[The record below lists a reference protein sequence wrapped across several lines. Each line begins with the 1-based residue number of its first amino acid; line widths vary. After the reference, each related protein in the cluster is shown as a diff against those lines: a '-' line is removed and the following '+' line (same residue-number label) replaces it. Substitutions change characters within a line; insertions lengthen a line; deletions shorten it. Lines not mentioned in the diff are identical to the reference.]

1 MELSLF
7 AHKSSKY
14 GFDII
19 TVSRS
24 IKDFNVDLK
33 ELQKQFDKIS
43 KQVEKETKSQPAL
56 ALLFTSF
63 TSTSTM
69 LFDLLNVKNEE
80 QSKKIDELNNT
91 VTLLNTTI
99 AGLNKTI
106 ETLLAKLGNKTVDSK
121 RANNENINGRGCE
134 KKKGVDSSD
143 KNRIKATTKEQAATK
158 DVKVVEQEKVI
169 GYDDKEYNKEEADK
183 LIGTTFIGADGRRY
197 KYTRKLNSSRKTD
210 FNVTLTKTQYFK
222 LEYVPVDDYNNPLPD
237 AVPQT
242 AISAKTDFLKK
253 TEVSVNLMA
262 HIVYLWIRLKS
273 PLNRVATSLA
283 EYGIRLSRQQ
293 LYKNVGITADML
305 MPIFKRMEYYIQE
318 EVRLL
323 LDETYYAC
331 REKLRLCISPPE
343 DDKGKSKAKGQ
354 RSLSKSMR
362 SYFYGIVGDLI
373 CLYYHDLD
381 RNSDIPKDI
390 LISNNVR
397 DNAFVETDGFYRKS
411 FNLSTNENDNT
422 QTELFKHGVCYVHL
436 KRYFCVLLNY
446 ATKTDGT
453 PIAEFIEC
461 KWEQDIE
468 DSKRICDK
476 ISNAFHVCNK
486 ITKRCDEDKSLDI
499 VALKHEELRPLI
511 DEIFTDIRTI
521 YDDINCK
528 KGEKA
533 RRSCSKKFRDAIKYA
548 INNEAKL
555 KTFLDSP
562 YGLMSSTKVEEKFR
576 ELDILR
582 NGMLASDTCKG
593 AENLALFYSLYKT
606 AQMHGIEF
614 ETYLQKA
621 ITVMT
626 EHLDEIEFE
635 KDHRGTITGYK
646 SHSISDE
653 VLDKLMPW
661 NMAQK

>member
-1 MELSLF
+1 MELSLL

-19 TVSRS
+19 AVSRHV
-24 IKDFNVDLK
+24 KDFKVDLK

-43 KQVEKETKSQPAL
+43 KQVEKETESQPVL
-56 ALLFTSF
+56 ALLMNT
-63 TSTSTM
+63 
-69 LFDLLNVKNEE
+69 LLGFFRIIFGLLEE
-80 QSKKIDELNNT
+80 QIKLNQI
-91 VTLLNTTI
+91 LQ
-99 AGLNKTI
+99 
-106 ETLLAKLGNKTVDSK
+106 EKLGNKTVDSK

-169 GYDDKEYNKEEADK
+169 GYDGKEYDKEEADK

-210 FNVTLTKTQYFK
+210 FNVTITKTQYFK
-222 LEYVPVDDYNNPLPD
+222 LEYVPVDDDLNPLPD

-242 AISAKTDFLKK
+242 AVSAKTDFLKK

-343 DDKGKSKAKGQ
+343 DDKEKSKAKGQ

-362 SYFYGIVGDLI
+362 SYFYGIVGDRI

-397 DNAFVETDGFYRKS
+397 EDAFVETDGFYRKS
-411 FNLSTNENDNT
+411 FNISTNEDDNT

-436 KRYFCVLLNY
+436 KRYFCVLINY

-453 PIAEFIEC
+453 TIAEFVEC

-468 DSKRICDK
+468 DSKRISDK
-476 ISNAFHVCNK
+476 ISKAFLVCNK
-486 ITKRCDEDKSLDI
+486 ITKRCDDKSLDI

-511 DEIFTDIRTI
+511 DAIFTDIRTI

-533 RRSCSKKFRDAIKYA
+533 CRSCSKKFRDAIKYA
-548 INNEAKL
+548 INNETKL

-635 KDHRGTITGYK
+635 KDHRGTIIGYK

-653 VLDKLMPW
+653 ILDKLMPW

>member
-1 MELSLF
+1 MELSLL

-19 TVSRS
+19 AVSRH

-43 KQVEKETKSQPAL
+43 KQVEKETESQPAL
-56 ALLFTSF
+56 ALLMN
-63 TSTSTM
+63 TM
-69 LFDLLNVKNEE
+69 LGFFRIIFGLLEE
-80 QSKKIDELNNT
+80 QIKLNQI
-91 VTLLNTTI
+91 LQ
-99 AGLNKTI
+99 
-106 ETLLAKLGNKTVDSK
+106 EKLGNKTVDSK

-143 KNRIKATTKEQAATK
+143 KNRIKSTTKEKAATK

-169 GYDDKEYNKEEADK
+169 GYDGKEYDKEEADK

-222 LEYVPVDDYNNPLPD
+222 LEYVPVDDDLNPLPD

-242 AISAKTDFLKK
+242 AVSAKTDFLKK

-323 LDETYYAC
+323 LDETYFSC

-343 DDKGKSKAKGQ
+343 DDKEKSKAKGQ

-511 DEIFTDIRTI
+511 DEIFTDI
-521 YDDINCK
+521 NCK

-635 KDHRGTITGYK
+635 KDHRGTIIGYK

-661 NMAQK
+661 YMAQK

>member
-1 MELSLF
+1 MELSLL

-19 TVSRS
+19 AVSRH

-43 KQVEKETKSQPAL
+43 KQVEKETESQPVL
-56 ALLFTSF
+56 ALLMNT
-63 TSTSTM
+63 
-69 LFDLLNVKNEE
+69 LLGFFRIIFGLLEE
-80 QSKKIDELNNT
+80 QIKLNQI
-91 VTLLNTTI
+91 LQ
-99 AGLNKTI
+99 
-106 ETLLAKLGNKTVDSK
+106 EKLGNKTVDSK

-169 GYDDKEYNKEEADK
+169 GYDGKEYDKEEADK

-222 LEYVPVDDYNNPLPD
+222 LEYVPVDDDLNPLPD

-242 AISAKTDFLKK
+242 AVSAKTDFLKK

-343 DDKGKSKAKGQ
+343 DDKEKSKAKGQ

-362 SYFYGIVGDLI
+362 SYFYGIVGDRI

-411 FNLSTNENDNT
+411 FNISTNEDDNT

-436 KRYFCVLLNY
+436 KRYFCVLINY

-453 PIAEFIEC
+453 PIAEFVEC

-468 DSKRICDK
+468 DSKRISDK
-476 ISNAFHVCNK
+476 ISKAFLVCNK
-486 ITKRCDEDKSLDI
+486 ITKRCDDKSLDI

-511 DEIFTDIRTI
+511 DAIFTDIRTI

-548 INNEAKL
+548 INNETKL

-635 KDHRGTITGYK
+635 KDHRGTIIGYK

-653 VLDKLMPW
+653 ILDKLMPW

>member
-1 MELSLF
+1 MELSLL

-19 TVSRS
+19 AVSRH
-24 IKDFNVDLK
+24 IKDCNVDLK

-43 KQVEKETKSQPAL
+43 KQVEKETESQPAL
-56 ALLFTSF
+56 ALLMNT
-63 TSTSTM
+63 
-69 LFDLLNVKNEE
+69 LLGFFRIIFGLLEE
-80 QSKKIDELNNT
+80 QIKLNQI
-91 VTLLNTTI
+91 LQ
-99 AGLNKTI
+99 
-106 ETLLAKLGNKTVDSK
+106 EKLGNKTVDSK

-169 GYDDKEYNKEEADK
+169 GYDGKEYDKEEADK

-222 LEYVPVDDYNNPLPD
+222 LEYVPVDDDLNPLPD

-242 AISAKTDFLKK
+242 AVSAKTDFLKK

-343 DDKGKSKAKGQ
+343 DDKEKSKAKGQ

-362 SYFYGIVGDLI
+362 SYFYGIVGDRI

-397 DNAFVETDGFYRKS
+397 EDAFVENDGFYRKS
-411 FNLSTNENDNT
+411 FNISTNEDDNT

-436 KRYFCVLLNY
+436 KRYFCVLINY

-453 PIAEFIEC
+453 PIAEFVEC

-468 DSKRICDK
+468 DSKRISDK
-476 ISNAFHVCNK
+476 ISKAFLVCNK
-486 ITKRCDEDKSLDI
+486 ITKRCDDKSLDI

-511 DEIFTDIRTI
+511 DAIFTDIRTI

-548 INNEAKL
+548 INNETKL

-635 KDHRGTITGYK
+635 KDHRGTIIGYK

-653 VLDKLMPW
+653 ILDKLMPW

>member
-1 MELSLF
+1 M
-7 AHKSSKY
+7 
-14 GFDII
+14 
-19 TVSRS
+19 
-24 IKDFNVDLK
+24 
-33 ELQKQFDKIS
+33 
-43 KQVEKETKSQPAL
+43 
-56 ALLFTSF
+56 
-63 TSTSTM
+63 
-69 LFDLLNVKNEE
+69 
-80 QSKKIDELNNT
+80 
-91 VTLLNTTI
+91 
-99 AGLNKTI
+99 
-106 ETLLAKLGNKTVDSK
+106 
-121 RANNENINGRGCE
+121 
-134 KKKGVDSSD
+134 
-143 KNRIKATTKEQAATK
+143 
-158 DVKVVEQEKVI
+158 
-169 GYDDKEYNKEEADK
+169 
-183 LIGTTFIGADGRRY
+183 
-197 KYTRKLNSSRKTD
+197 
-210 FNVTLTKTQYFK
+210 
-222 LEYVPVDDYNNPLPD
+222 PVDDYNNPLPD

-323 LDETYYAC
+323 LDETYFSC

-343 DDKGKSKAKGQ
+343 DEKGKSKAKGQ

-661 NMAQK
+661 NMAQKQ

>member
-1 MELSLF
+1 MELSLL

-19 TVSRS
+19 AVSRH

-43 KQVEKETKSQPAL
+43 KQVEKETESQPAL
-56 ALLFTSF
+56 ALLMNT
-63 TSTSTM
+63 
-69 LFDLLNVKNEE
+69 LLGFFRIIFGLLEE
-80 QSKKIDELNNT
+80 QIKLNQI
-91 VTLLNTTI
+91 LQ
-99 AGLNKTI
+99 
-106 ETLLAKLGNKTVDSK
+106 EKLGNKTVDSK

-169 GYDDKEYNKEEADK
+169 GYDGKEYDKEEADK

-197 KYTRKLNSSRKTD
+197 KYTRKLKSSRKTD

-222 LEYVPVDDYNNPLPD
+222 LEYVPVDDDLNPLPD

-242 AISAKTDFLKK
+242 AVSAKTDFLKK

-343 DDKGKSKAKGQ
+343 DDKEKSKAKGQ

-362 SYFYGIVGDLI
+362 SYFYGIVGDRI

-397 DNAFVETDGFYRKS
+397 EDAFVETDGFYRKS
-411 FNLSTNENDNT
+411 FNISTNEDDNT

-436 KRYFCVLLNY
+436 KRYFCVLINY

-453 PIAEFIEC
+453 PIAEFVEC

-468 DSKRICDK
+468 DSKRISDK
-476 ISNAFHVCNK
+476 ISKAFLVCNK
-486 ITKRCDEDKSLDI
+486 ITKRCDDKSLDI

-511 DEIFTDIRTI
+511 DAIFTDIRTI

-548 INNEAKL
+548 INNETKL

-635 KDHRGTITGYK
+635 KDHRGTIIGYK

-653 VLDKLMPW
+653 ILDKLMPW

>member
-1 MELSLF
+1 MELSLL

-19 TVSRS
+19 AVSRH

-43 KQVEKETKSQPAL
+43 KQVEKETESQPAL
-56 ALLFTSF
+56 ALLMNT
-63 TSTSTM
+63 
-69 LFDLLNVKNEE
+69 LLGFFRIIFGLLEE
-80 QSKKIDELNNT
+80 QIKLNQI
-91 VTLLNTTI
+91 LQ
-99 AGLNKTI
+99 
-106 ETLLAKLGNKTVDSK
+106 EKLGNKTVDSK

-169 GYDDKEYNKEEADK
+169 GYDGKEYDKEEADK

-222 LEYVPVDDYNNPLPD
+222 LEYVPVDDDLNPLPD

-242 AISAKTDFLKK
+242 AVIAKTDFLKK

-343 DDKGKSKAKGQ
+343 DDKEKSKAKGQ

-362 SYFYGIVGDLI
+362 SYFYGIVGDRI

-397 DNAFVETDGFYRKS
+397 EDAFVETDGFYRKS
-411 FNLSTNENDNT
+411 FNISTNEDDNT

-436 KRYFCVLLNY
+436 KRYFCVLINY

-453 PIAEFIEC
+453 PIAEFVEC

-468 DSKRICDK
+468 DSKRISDK
-476 ISNAFHVCNK
+476 ISKAFLVCNK
-486 ITKRCDEDKSLDI
+486 ITKRCDDKSLDI

-511 DEIFTDIRTI
+511 DAIFTDIRTI

-548 INNEAKL
+548 INNETKL

-635 KDHRGTITGYK
+635 KDHRGTIIGYK

-653 VLDKLMPW
+653 ILDKLMPW

>member
-1 MELSLF
+1 MELSLL

-19 TVSRS
+19 AVSRHV
-24 IKDFNVDLK
+24 KDFNVDLK

-43 KQVEKETKSQPAL
+43 KQVEKETESQPAL
-56 ALLFTSF
+56 ALLMNT
-63 TSTSTM
+63 
-69 LFDLLNVKNEE
+69 LLGFFRIIFGLLEE
-80 QSKKIDELNNT
+80 QIKLNQI
-91 VTLLNTTI
+91 LQ
-99 AGLNKTI
+99 
-106 ETLLAKLGNKTVDSK
+106 EKLGNKTVDSK

-169 GYDDKEYNKEEADK
+169 GYDGKEYDKEEADK

-222 LEYVPVDDYNNPLPD
+222 LEYVPVDDDLNPLPD

-242 AISAKTDFLKK
+242 AVSAKTDFLKK

-343 DDKGKSKAKGQ
+343 DDKEKSKAKGQ

-362 SYFYGIVGDLI
+362 SYFYGIVGDRI

-397 DNAFVETDGFYRKS
+397 EDAFVETDGFYRKS
-411 FNLSTNENDNT
+411 FNISTNEDDNT

-436 KRYFCVLLNY
+436 KRYFCVLINY

-453 PIAEFIEC
+453 TIAEFVEC

-468 DSKRICDK
+468 DSKRISDK
-476 ISNAFHVCNK
+476 ISKAFLVCNK
-486 ITKRCDEDKSLDI
+486 ITKRCDDKSLDI

-661 NMAQK
+661 YMAQK

>member
-1 MELSLF
+1 MELSLL

-19 TVSRS
+19 AVSRH

-43 KQVEKETKSQPAL
+43 KQVEKETESQPAL
-56 ALLFTSF
+56 ALLMNT
-63 TSTSTM
+63 
-69 LFDLLNVKNEE
+69 LLGFFKIIFGLLEE
-80 QSKKIDELNNT
+80 QIKLNQI
-91 VTLLNTTI
+91 LQ
-99 AGLNKTI
+99 
-106 ETLLAKLGNKTVDSK
+106 EKLGNKTVDSK
-121 RANNENINGRGCE
+121 RTNNENINGRGCE

-169 GYDDKEYNKEEADK
+169 GYDGKEYDKEEADK

-222 LEYVPVDDYNNPLPD
+222 LEYVPVDDDLNPLPD

-242 AISAKTDFLKK
+242 AVSAKTDFLKK

-343 DDKGKSKAKGQ
+343 DDKEKSKAKGQ

-362 SYFYGIVGDLI
+362 SYFYGIVGDRI

-397 DNAFVETDGFYRKS
+397 EDAFVETDGFYRKS
-411 FNLSTNENDNT
+411 FNISTNEDDNT
-422 QTELFKHGVCYVHL
+422 QTELFKHSVCYVHL
-436 KRYFCVLLNY
+436 KRYFCVLINY

-453 PIAEFIEC
+453 PIAEFVEC

-468 DSKRICDK
+468 DSKRISDK
-476 ISNAFHVCNK
+476 ISKAFLVCNK
-486 ITKRCDEDKSLDI
+486 ITKRCDDKSLDI

-511 DEIFTDIRTI
+511 DAIFTDIRTI

-548 INNEAKL
+548 INNETKL

-635 KDHRGTITGYK
+635 KDHRGTIIGYK

-653 VLDKLMPW
+653 ILDKLMPW

>member
-1 MELSLF
+1 MFLALFGSSTQLS
-7 AHKSSKY
+7 
-14 GFDII
+14 
-19 TVSRS
+19 TT
-24 IKDFNVDLK
+24 
-33 ELQKQFDKIS
+33 E
-43 KQVEKETKSQPAL
+43 SQPAL
-56 ALLFTSF
+56 ALLMNT
-63 TSTSTM
+63 
-69 LFDLLNVKNEE
+69 LLGFFRIIFGLLEE
-80 QSKKIDELNNT
+80 QIKLNQI
-91 VTLLNTTI
+91 LQ
-99 AGLNKTI
+99 
-106 ETLLAKLGNKTVDSK
+106 EKLGNKTVDSK

-169 GYDDKEYNKEEADK
+169 GYDGKEYDKEEADK

-222 LEYVPVDDYNNPLPD
+222 LEYVPVDDDLNPLPD

-242 AISAKTDFLKK
+242 AVSAKTDFLKK

-343 DDKGKSKAKGQ
+343 DDKEKSKAKGQ

-362 SYFYGIVGDLI
+362 SYFYGIVGDRI

-397 DNAFVETDGFYRKS
+397 EDAFVETDGFYRKS
-411 FNLSTNENDNT
+411 FNISTNEDDNT

-436 KRYFCVLLNY
+436 KRYFCVLINY

-453 PIAEFIEC
+453 PIAEFVEC

-468 DSKRICDK
+468 DSKRISDK
-476 ISNAFHVCNK
+476 ISKAFLVCNK
-486 ITKRCDEDKSLDI
+486 ITKRCDDKSLDI

-511 DEIFTDIRTI
+511 DAIFTDIRTI

-548 INNEAKL
+548 INNETKL

-635 KDHRGTITGYK
+635 KDHRGTIIGYK

-653 VLDKLMPW
+653 ILDKLMPW

>member
-1 MELSLF
+1 MELSLL

-19 TVSRS
+19 AVSRHV
-24 IKDFNVDLK
+24 KDFKVDLK

-43 KQVEKETKSQPAL
+43 KQVEKETESQPVL
-56 ALLFTSF
+56 ALLMNT
-63 TSTSTM
+63 
-69 LFDLLNVKNEE
+69 LLGFFRIIFGLLEE
-80 QSKKIDELNNT
+80 QIKLNQI
-91 VTLLNTTI
+91 LQ
-99 AGLNKTI
+99 
-106 ETLLAKLGNKTVDSK
+106 EKLGNKTVDSK

-169 GYDDKEYNKEEADK
+169 GYDGKEYDKEEADK

-222 LEYVPVDDYNNPLPD
+222 LEYVPVDDDLNPLPD

-343 DDKGKSKAKGQ
+343 DDKEKSKAKGQ

-362 SYFYGIVGDLI
+362 SYFYGIVGDRI

-397 DNAFVETDGFYRKS
+397 EDAFVETDGFYRKS
-411 FNLSTNENDNT
+411 FNISTNEDDNT

-453 PIAEFIEC
+453 TIAEFVEC

-468 DSKRICDK
+468 DSKRISDK
-476 ISNAFHVCNK
+476 ISKAFLVCNK
-486 ITKRCDEDKSLDI
+486 ITKRCDDKSLDI

-511 DEIFTDIRTI
+511 DAIFTDIRTI

-548 INNEAKL
+548 INNETKL

-635 KDHRGTITGYK
+635 KDHRGTIIGYK

-653 VLDKLMPW
+653 ILDKLMPW

>member
-1 MELSLF
+1 MELSLL

-19 TVSRS
+19 AVSRH

-43 KQVEKETKSQPAL
+43 KQVEKETESQPAL
-56 ALLFTSF
+56 ALLMNT
-63 TSTSTM
+63 
-69 LFDLLNVKNEE
+69 LLGFFRIIFGLLEE
-80 QSKKIDELNNT
+80 QIKLNQI
-91 VTLLNTTI
+91 LQ
-99 AGLNKTI
+99 
-106 ETLLAKLGNKTVDSK
+106 EKLGNKTVDSK

-169 GYDDKEYNKEEADK
+169 GYDGKEYDKEEADK

-222 LEYVPVDDYNNPLPD
+222 LEYVPVDDDLNPLPD

-242 AISAKTDFLKK
+242 AVSAKTDFLKK

-343 DDKGKSKAKGQ
+343 DDKEKSKAKGQ

-362 SYFYGIVGDLI
+362 SYFYGIVGDRI

-397 DNAFVETDGFYRKS
+397 EDAFVETDGFYRKS
-411 FNLSTNENDNT
+411 FNISTNEDDNT

-436 KRYFCVLLNY
+436 KRYFCVLINY

-453 PIAEFIEC
+453 PIAEFVEC

-468 DSKRICDK
+468 DSKRISDK
-476 ISNAFHVCNK
+476 ISKAFLVCNK
-486 ITKRCDEDKSLDI
+486 ITKRCDDKSLDI

-511 DEIFTDIRTI
+511 DAIFTDIRTI

-548 INNEAKL
+548 INNETKL

-593 AENLALFYSLYKT
+593 AENLALFYSLYNV
-606 AQMHGIEF
+606 ESCVDDPN
-614 ETYLQKA
+614 KA
-621 ITVMT
+621 RNNFGST
-626 EHLDEIEFE
+626 F
-635 KDHRGTITGYK
+635 
-646 SHSISDE
+646 
-653 VLDKLMPW
+653 
-661 NMAQK
+661 

>member
-1 MELSLF
+1 M
-7 AHKSSKY
+7 
-14 GFDII
+14 
-19 TVSRS
+19 
-24 IKDFNVDLK
+24 
-33 ELQKQFDKIS
+33 
-43 KQVEKETKSQPAL
+43 
-56 ALLFTSF
+56 
-63 TSTSTM
+63 
-69 LFDLLNVKNEE
+69 
-80 QSKKIDELNNT
+80 
-91 VTLLNTTI
+91 
-99 AGLNKTI
+99 
-106 ETLLAKLGNKTVDSK
+106 
-121 RANNENINGRGCE
+121 
-134 KKKGVDSSD
+134 
-143 KNRIKATTKEQAATK
+143 
-158 DVKVVEQEKVI
+158 
-169 GYDDKEYNKEEADK
+169 
-183 LIGTTFIGADGRRY
+183 
-197 KYTRKLNSSRKTD
+197 
-210 FNVTLTKTQYFK
+210 
-222 LEYVPVDDYNNPLPD
+222 PVDDYNNPLPD

-242 AISAKTDFLKK
+242 AVSAKTDFLKK

-283 EYGIRLSRQQ
+283 EYGICLSRQQ

-343 DDKGKSKAKGQ
+343 DEKGKSKAKGQ

-635 KDHRGTITGYK
+635 KDHRGTIIGYK

-653 VLDKLMPW
+653 ILDKLMPW

>member
-1 MELSLF
+1 MELSLL

-19 TVSRS
+19 AVSRH

-43 KQVEKETKSQPAL
+43 KQVEKETESQPAL
-56 ALLFTSF
+56 ALLMNT
-63 TSTSTM
+63 
-69 LFDLLNVKNEE
+69 LLGFFRIIFGLLEE
-80 QSKKIDELNNT
+80 QIKLNQI
-91 VTLLNTTI
+91 LQ
-99 AGLNKTI
+99 
-106 ETLLAKLGNKTVDSK
+106 EKLGNKTVDSK

-169 GYDDKEYNKEEADK
+169 GYDGKEYDKEEADK

-222 LEYVPVDDYNNPLPD
+222 LEYVPVDDDLNPLPD

-242 AISAKTDFLKK
+242 AVSAKTDFLKK

-343 DDKGKSKAKGQ
+343 DDKEKSKAKGQ

-362 SYFYGIVGDLI
+362 SYFYGIVGDRI

-397 DNAFVETDGFYRKS
+397 EDAFVETDGFYRKS
-411 FNLSTNENDNT
+411 FNISTNEDDNT

-436 KRYFCVLLNY
+436 KRYFCVLINY

-453 PIAEFIEC
+453 PIAEFVEC

-468 DSKRICDK
+468 DSKRISDK
-476 ISNAFHVCNK
+476 ISKAFLVCNK
-486 ITKRCDEDKSLDI
+486 ITKRCDDKSLDI

-511 DEIFTDIRTI
+511 DAIFTDIRTI

-548 INNEAKL
+548 INNETKL

-635 KDHRGTITGYK
+635 KDHRGTIIG
-646 SHSISDE
+646 
-653 VLDKLMPW
+653 
-661 NMAQK
+661 

>member
-1 MELSLF
+1 MELSLL

-19 TVSRS
+19 AVSRH

-43 KQVEKETKSQPAL
+43 KQVEKETESQPVL
-56 ALLFTSF
+56 ALLMNT
-63 TSTSTM
+63 
-69 LFDLLNVKNEE
+69 LLGFFRIIFGLLEE
-80 QSKKIDELNNT
+80 QIKLNQI
-91 VTLLNTTI
+91 LQ
-99 AGLNKTI
+99 
-106 ETLLAKLGNKTVDSK
+106 EKLGNKTVDSK

-169 GYDDKEYNKEEADK
+169 GYDGKEYDKEEADK

-222 LEYVPVDDYNNPLPD
+222 LEYVPVDDDLNPLPD

-242 AISAKTDFLKK
+242 AVSAKTDFLKK

-343 DDKGKSKAKGQ
+343 DDKEKSKAKGQ

-362 SYFYGIVGDLI
+362 SYFYGIVGDRI

-397 DNAFVETDGFYRKS
+397 EDAFVETDGFYRKS
-411 FNLSTNENDNT
+411 FNISTNEDDNT

-436 KRYFCVLLNY
+436 KRYFCVLINY

-453 PIAEFIEC
+453 PIAEFVEC

-468 DSKRICDK
+468 DSKRISDK
-476 ISNAFHVCNK
+476 ISKAFLVCNK
-486 ITKRCDEDKSLDI
+486 ITKRCDDKSLDI

-511 DEIFTDIRTI
+511 DAIFTDIRTI

-548 INNEAKL
+548 INNETKL

-635 KDHRGTITGYK
+635 KDHRGTIIGYK

-653 VLDKLMPW
+653 ILDKLMPW

>member
-1 MELSLF
+1 MELSLL

-19 TVSRS
+19 AVSRH

-43 KQVEKETKSQPAL
+43 KQVEKETESQPAL
-56 ALLFTSF
+56 ALLMNT
-63 TSTSTM
+63 
-69 LFDLLNVKNEE
+69 LLGFFRIIFGLLEE
-80 QSKKIDELNNT
+80 QIKLNQI
-91 VTLLNTTI
+91 LQ
-99 AGLNKTI
+99 
-106 ETLLAKLGNKTVDSK
+106 EKLGNKTVDSK

-169 GYDDKEYNKEEADK
+169 GYDGKEYDKEEADK

-222 LEYVPVDDYNNPLPD
+222 LEYVPVDDDLNPLPD

-242 AISAKTDFLKK
+242 AVSAKTDFLKK

-343 DDKGKSKAKGQ
+343 DDKEKSKAKGQ

-362 SYFYGIVGDLI
+362 SYFYGIVGDRI

-397 DNAFVETDGFYRKS
+397 EDAFVETDGFYRKS
-411 FNLSTNENDNT
+411 FNISTNEDDNT

-436 KRYFCVLLNY
+436 KRYFCVLINY

-453 PIAEFIEC
+453 PIAEFVEC

-468 DSKRICDK
+468 DSKRISDK
-476 ISNAFHVCNK
+476 ISKAFLVCNK
-486 ITKRCDEDKSLDI
+486 ITKRCDDKSLDI

-511 DEIFTDIRTI
+511 DAIFTDIRTI

-548 INNEAKL
+548 INNETKL

-635 KDHRGTITGYK
+635 KDHRGTIIGYK

-653 VLDKLMPW
+653 ILDKLMPW

>member
-1 MELSLF
+1 MELSLL

-19 TVSRS
+19 AVSRHV
-24 IKDFNVDLK
+24 KDFKVDLK

-43 KQVEKETKSQPAL
+43 KQVEKETESQPVL
-56 ALLFTSF
+56 ALLMNT
-63 TSTSTM
+63 
-69 LFDLLNVKNEE
+69 LLGFFRIIFGLLEE
-80 QSKKIDELNNT
+80 QIKLNQI
-91 VTLLNTTI
+91 LQ
-99 AGLNKTI
+99 
-106 ETLLAKLGNKTVDSK
+106 EKLGNKTVDSK

-169 GYDDKEYNKEEADK
+169 GYDGKEYDKEEADK

-222 LEYVPVDDYNNPLPD
+222 LEYVPVDDALNPLPD

-242 AISAKTDFLKK
+242 AVSAKTDFLKK

-262 HIVYLWIRLKS
+262 HIVYLLIRLQS
-273 PLNRVATSLA
+273 PLNRVANSLA

-343 DDKGKSKAKGQ
+343 DDKEKSKAKGQ

-362 SYFYGIVGDLI
+362 SYFYGIVGDRI

-397 DNAFVETDGFYRKS
+397 EDAFVETDGFYRKS
-411 FNLSTNENDNT
+411 FNISTNEDDNT

-436 KRYFCVLLNY
+436 KRYFCVLINY

-453 PIAEFIEC
+453 TIAEFVEC

-468 DSKRICDK
+468 DSKRISDK
-476 ISNAFHVCNK
+476 ISKAFLVCNK
-486 ITKRCDEDKSLDI
+486 ITKRCDDKSLDI

-511 DEIFTDIRTI
+511 DAIFTDIRTI

-548 INNEAKL
+548 INNETKL

-635 KDHRGTITGYK
+635 KDHRGTIIGYK

-653 VLDKLMPW
+653 ILDKLMPW

>member
-1 MELSLF
+1 MELSLL

-19 TVSRS
+19 AVSRHV
-24 IKDFNVDLK
+24 KDFNVDLK

-43 KQVEKETKSQPAL
+43 KQVEKETESQPVL
-56 ALLFTSF
+56 ALLMNT
-63 TSTSTM
+63 
-69 LFDLLNVKNEE
+69 LLGFFRIIFGLLEE
-80 QSKKIDELNNT
+80 QIKLNQI
-91 VTLLNTTI
+91 LQ
-99 AGLNKTI
+99 
-106 ETLLAKLGNKTVDSK
+106 EKLGNKTVDSK

-169 GYDDKEYNKEEADK
+169 GYDGKEYDKEEADK

-222 LEYVPVDDYNNPLPD
+222 LEYVPVDDDLNPLPD

-242 AISAKTDFLKK
+242 AVSAKTDFLKK

-343 DDKGKSKAKGQ
+343 DDKEKSKAKGQ

-362 SYFYGIVGDLI
+362 SYFYGIVGDRI

-397 DNAFVETDGFYRKS
+397 EDAFVETDGFYRKS
-411 FNLSTNENDNT
+411 FNISTNEDDNT

-436 KRYFCVLLNY
+436 KRYFCVLINY

-453 PIAEFIEC
+453 TIAEFVEC

-468 DSKRICDK
+468 DSKRISDK
-476 ISNAFHVCNK
+476 ISKAFLVCNK
-486 ITKRCDEDKSLDI
+486 ITKRCDDKSLDI

-511 DEIFTDIRTI
+511 DAIFTDIRTI

-548 INNEAKL
+548 INNETKL

-635 KDHRGTITGYK
+635 KDHRGTIIGYK

-653 VLDKLMPW
+653 ILDKLMPW

>member
-1 MELSLF
+1 MELSLL

-19 TVSRS
+19 AVSRH

-43 KQVEKETKSQPAL
+43 KQVEKETESQPVL
-56 ALLFTSF
+56 ALLMNT
-63 TSTSTM
+63 
-69 LFDLLNVKNEE
+69 LLGFFRIIFGLLEE
-80 QSKKIDELNNT
+80 QIKLNQI
-91 VTLLNTTI
+91 LQ
-99 AGLNKTI
+99 
-106 ETLLAKLGNKTVDSK
+106 EKLGNKTVDSK

-169 GYDDKEYNKEEADK
+169 GYDGKEYDKEEADK

-222 LEYVPVDDYNNPLPD
+222 LEYVPVDDLNPLPD

-242 AISAKTDFLKK
+242 AVSAKTDFLKK

-343 DDKGKSKAKGQ
+343 DDKEKSKAKGQ

-362 SYFYGIVGDLI
+362 SYFYGIVGDRI

-397 DNAFVETDGFYRKS
+397 EDAFVETDGFYRKS
-411 FNLSTNENDNT
+411 FNISTNEDDNT

-436 KRYFCVLLNY
+436 KRYFCVLINY

-453 PIAEFIEC
+453 PIAEFVEC

-468 DSKRICDK
+468 DSKRISDK
-476 ISNAFHVCNK
+476 ISKAFLVCNK
-486 ITKRCDEDKSLDI
+486 ITKRCDDKSLDI

-511 DEIFTDIRTI
+511 DAIFTDIRTI

-548 INNEAKL
+548 INNETKL

-635 KDHRGTITGYK
+635 KDHRGTIIGYK

-653 VLDKLMPW
+653 ILDKLMPW

>member
-1 MELSLF
+1 MELSLL

-19 TVSRS
+19 AVSRH

-43 KQVEKETKSQPAL
+43 KQVEKETESQPVL
-56 ALLFTSF
+56 ALLMNT
-63 TSTSTM
+63 
-69 LFDLLNVKNEE
+69 LLGFFRIIFGLLEE
-80 QSKKIDELNNT
+80 QIKLNQI
-91 VTLLNTTI
+91 LQ
-99 AGLNKTI
+99 
-106 ETLLAKLGNKTVDSK
+106 EKLGNKTVDSK

-169 GYDDKEYNKEEADK
+169 GYDGKEYDKEEADK

-222 LEYVPVDDYNNPLPD
+222 LEYVPVDDDLNPLPD

-242 AISAKTDFLKK
+242 AVSAKTDFLKK

-343 DDKGKSKAKGQ
+343 DDKEKSKAKGQ

-362 SYFYGIVGDLI
+362 SYFYGIVGDRI

-397 DNAFVETDGFYRKS
+397 EDAFVETDGFYRKS
-411 FNLSTNENDNT
+411 FNISTNEDDNT

-436 KRYFCVLLNY
+436 KRYFCVLINY

-453 PIAEFIEC
+453 PIAEFVEC

-468 DSKRICDK
+468 DSKRISDK
-476 ISNAFHVCNK
+476 ISKAFLVCNK
-486 ITKRCDEDKSLDI
+486 ITKRCDDKSLDI

-511 DEIFTDIRTI
+511 DAIFTDIRTI

-548 INNEAKL
+548 INNETKL

-635 KDHRGTITGYK
+635 KDHRGTIIGYK

-653 VLDKLMPW
+653 ILGKLMPW

>member
-1 MELSLF
+1 M
-7 AHKSSKY
+7 
-14 GFDII
+14 
-19 TVSRS
+19 
-24 IKDFNVDLK
+24 DLK
-33 ELQKQFDKIS
+33 ELQKQFDEIS
-43 KQVEKETKSQPAL
+43 KQGRKTKTLSGL
-56 ALLFTSF
+56 AILFTSLISLF
-63 TSTSTM
+63 KVLFEM
-69 LFDLLNVKNEE
+69 LNAQTKTIE
-80 QSKKIDELNNT
+80 QLNNT
-91 VTLLNTTI
+91 
-99 AGLNKTI
+99 I
-106 ETLLAKLGNKTVDSK
+106 ESLQQKLGNKIVDSK

-143 KNRIKATTKEQAATK
+143 KSRIKTKSKEKVATK

-169 GYDDKEYNKEEADK
+169 GYDGKEYDKEEADK
-183 LIGTTFIGADGRRY
+183 LIGTIFIGADCRRY

-343 DDKGKSKAKGQ
+343 DDKEKSKAKGQ

-362 SYFYGIVGDLI
+362 SYFYGIVGDRI

-397 DNAFVETDGFYRKS
+397 EDAFVETDGFYRKS
-411 FNLSTNENDNT
+411 FNISTNEDDNT

-436 KRYFCVLLNY
+436 KRYFCVLINY

-453 PIAEFIEC
+453 TIAEFVEC

-468 DSKRICDK
+468 DSKRISDK
-476 ISNAFHVCNK
+476 ISKAFLVCNK
-486 ITKRCDEDKSLDI
+486 ITKRCDDKSLDI

-511 DEIFTDIRTI
+511 DAIFTDIRTI

-548 INNEAKL
+548 INNETKL

-635 KDHRGTITGYK
+635 KDHRGTIIGYK

-653 VLDKLMPW
+653 ILDKLMPW
-661 NMAQK
+661 YMAQK

>member
-1 MELSLF
+1 MELSLL

-19 TVSRS
+19 AVSRHV
-24 IKDFNVDLK
+24 KDFKVDLK

-43 KQVEKETKSQPAL
+43 KQVEKETESQPVL
-56 ALLFTSF
+56 ALLMNT
-63 TSTSTM
+63 
-69 LFDLLNVKNEE
+69 LLGFFRIIFGLLEE
-80 QSKKIDELNNT
+80 QIKLNQI
-91 VTLLNTTI
+91 LQ
-99 AGLNKTI
+99 
-106 ETLLAKLGNKTVDSK
+106 EKLGNKTVDSK

-169 GYDDKEYNKEEADK
+169 GYDGKEYDKEEADK

-222 LEYVPVDDYNNPLPD
+222 LEYVPVDDDLNPLPD

-242 AISAKTDFLKK
+242 AVSAKTDFLKK

-343 DDKGKSKAKGQ
+343 DDKEKSKAKGQ

-362 SYFYGIVGDLI
+362 SYFYGIVGDRI

-397 DNAFVETDGFYRKS
+397 EDAFVETDGFYRKS
-411 FNLSTNENDNT
+411 FNISTNEDDNT

-436 KRYFCVLLNY
+436 KRYFCVLINY

-453 PIAEFIEC
+453 TIAEFVEC

-468 DSKRICDK
+468 DSKRISDK
-476 ISNAFHVCNK
+476 ISKAFLVCNK
-486 ITKRCDEDKSLDI
+486 ITKRCDDKSLDI

-511 DEIFTDIRTI
+511 DAIFTDIRTI

-548 INNEAKL
+548 INNETKL

-635 KDHRGTITGYK
+635 KDHRGTIIGYK

-653 VLDKLMPW
+653 ILDKLMPW

>member
-1 MELSLF
+1 MELSLL

-19 TVSRS
+19 AVSRH

-43 KQVEKETKSQPAL
+43 KQVEKETESQPAL
-56 ALLFTSF
+56 ALLMNT
-63 TSTSTM
+63 
-69 LFDLLNVKNEE
+69 LLCFFRIIFGLLEE
-80 QSKKIDELNNT
+80 QIKLNQI
-91 VTLLNTTI
+91 LQ
-99 AGLNKTI
+99 
-106 ETLLAKLGNKTVDSK
+106 EKLGNKTVDSK

-169 GYDDKEYNKEEADK
+169 GYDGKEYDKEEADK

-222 LEYVPVDDYNNPLPD
+222 LEYVPVDDDLNPLPD

-242 AISAKTDFLKK
+242 AVSAKTDFLKK

-343 DDKGKSKAKGQ
+343 DDKEKSKAKGQ

-362 SYFYGIVGDLI
+362 SYFYGIVGDRI

-397 DNAFVETDGFYRKS
+397 EDAFVETDGFYRKS
-411 FNLSTNENDNT
+411 FNISTNEDDNT

-436 KRYFCVLLNY
+436 KRYFCVLINY

-453 PIAEFIEC
+453 PIAEFVEC

-468 DSKRICDK
+468 DSKRISDK
-476 ISNAFHVCNK
+476 ISKAFLVCNK
-486 ITKRCDEDKSLDI
+486 ITKRCDDKSLDI

-511 DEIFTDIRTI
+511 DAIFTDIRTI

-548 INNEAKL
+548 INNETKL

-635 KDHRGTITGYK
+635 KDHRGTIIGYK

-653 VLDKLMPW
+653 ILDKLMPW

>member
-1 MELSLF
+1 MELSLL

-19 TVSRS
+19 AVSRH

-43 KQVEKETKSQPAL
+43 KQVEKETESQPAL
-56 ALLFTSF
+56 ALLMNT
-63 TSTSTM
+63 
-69 LFDLLNVKNEE
+69 LLGFFRIIFGLLEE
-80 QSKKIDELNNT
+80 QIKLNQI
-91 VTLLNTTI
+91 LQ
-99 AGLNKTI
+99 
-106 ETLLAKLGNKTVDSK
+106 EKLGNKTVDSK

-169 GYDDKEYNKEEADK
+169 GYDGKEYDKEEADK

-222 LEYVPVDDYNNPLPD
+222 LEYVPVDDDLNPLPD

-242 AISAKTDFLKK
+242 AVSAKTDFLKK

-343 DDKGKSKAKGQ
+343 DDKEKSKAKGQ

-362 SYFYGIVGDLI
+362 SYFYGIVGDRI

-397 DNAFVETDGFYRKS
+397 EDAFVETDGFYRKS
-411 FNLSTNENDNT
+411 FNISTNEDDNT

-436 KRYFCVLLNY
+436 KRYFCVLINY

-453 PIAEFIEC
+453 PIAEFVEC

-468 DSKRICDK
+468 DSKRISDK
-476 ISNAFHVCNK
+476 ISKAFLVCNK
-486 ITKRCDEDKSLDI
+486 ITKRCDDKSLDI

-511 DEIFTDIRTI
+511 DAIFTDIRTI

-528 KGEKA
+528 KCEKA

-548 INNEAKL
+548 INNETKL

-635 KDHRGTITGYK
+635 KDHRGTIIGYK

-653 VLDKLMPW
+653 ILDKLMPW

>member
-1 MELSLF
+1 MELSLL

-19 TVSRS
+19 AVSRH

-43 KQVEKETKSQPAL
+43 KQVEKETESQPVL
-56 ALLFTSF
+56 ALLMNT
-63 TSTSTM
+63 
-69 LFDLLNVKNEE
+69 LLGFFRIIFGLLEE
-80 QSKKIDELNNT
+80 QIKLNQI
-91 VTLLNTTI
+91 LQ
-99 AGLNKTI
+99 
-106 ETLLAKLGNKTVDSK
+106 EKLGNKTVDSK

-222 LEYVPVDDYNNPLPD
+222 LEYVPVDDDLNPLPD

-242 AISAKTDFLKK
+242 AVIAKTDFLKK

-343 DDKGKSKAKGQ
+343 DDKEKSKAKGQ

-362 SYFYGIVGDLI
+362 SYFYGIVGDRI

-397 DNAFVETDGFYRKS
+397 EDAFVETDGFYRKS
-411 FNLSTNENDNT
+411 FNISTNEDDNT

-436 KRYFCVLLNY
+436 KRYFCVLINY

-453 PIAEFIEC
+453 PIAEFVEC

-468 DSKRICDK
+468 DSKRISDK
-476 ISNAFHVCNK
+476 ISKAFLVCNK
-486 ITKRCDEDKSLDI
+486 ITKRCDDKSLDI

-511 DEIFTDIRTI
+511 DAIFTDIRTI

-548 INNEAKL
+548 INNETKL

-593 AENLALFYSLYKT
+593 AENLALFYSLYKSNCE
-606 AQMHGIEF
+606 IF
-614 ETYLQKA
+614 LPFFNFLKN
-621 ITVMT
+621 ITFWCQSTQENVY
-626 EHLDEIEFE
+626 
-635 KDHRGTITGYK
+635 GTNK
-646 SHSISDE
+646 QCCSH
-653 VLDKLMPW
+653 
-661 NMAQK
+661 

>member
-1 MELSLF
+1 M
-7 AHKSSKY
+7 
-14 GFDII
+14 
-19 TVSRS
+19 
-24 IKDFNVDLK
+24 DLK

-43 KQVEKETKSQPAL
+43 KQVEKETESQPVL
-56 ALLFTSF
+56 ALLMNT
-63 TSTSTM
+63 
-69 LFDLLNVKNEE
+69 LLGFFRIIFGLLEE
-80 QSKKIDELNNT
+80 QIKLNQI
-91 VTLLNTTI
+91 LQ
-99 AGLNKTI
+99 
-106 ETLLAKLGNKTVDSK
+106 EKLGNKTVDSK

-158 DVKVVEQEKVI
+158 DVKVIEQEKVI
-169 GYDDKEYNKEEADK
+169 GYDGKEYDKEEADK

-222 LEYVPVDDYNNPLPD
+222 LEYVPVDDDLNPLPD

-242 AISAKTDFLKK
+242 AVSAKTDFLKK

-343 DDKGKSKAKGQ
+343 DDKEKSKAKGQ

-362 SYFYGIVGDLI
+362 SYFYGIVGDRI

-397 DNAFVETDGFYRKS
+397 EDAFVETDGFYRKS
-411 FNLSTNENDNT
+411 FNISTNEDDNT

-436 KRYFCVLLNY
+436 KRYFCVLINY

-453 PIAEFIEC
+453 PIAEFVEC

-468 DSKRICDK
+468 DSKRISDK
-476 ISNAFHVCNK
+476 ISKAFLVCNK
-486 ITKRCDEDKSLDI
+486 ITKRCDDKSLDI

-511 DEIFTDIRTI
+511 DAIFTDIRTI

-548 INNEAKL
+548 INNETKL

-635 KDHRGTITGYK
+635 KDHRGTIIGYK

-653 VLDKLMPW
+653 ILDKLMPW

>member
-1 MELSLF
+1 MELSLL

-19 TVSRS
+19 AVSRH

-43 KQVEKETKSQPAL
+43 KQVEKETESQPAL
-56 ALLFTSF
+56 ALLMNT
-63 TSTSTM
+63 
-69 LFDLLNVKNEE
+69 LLGFFRIIFGLLEE
-80 QSKKIDELNNT
+80 QIKLNQI
-91 VTLLNTTI
+91 LQ
-99 AGLNKTI
+99 
-106 ETLLAKLGNKTVDSK
+106 EKLGNKTVDSK

-169 GYDDKEYNKEEADK
+169 GYDGKEYDKEEADK

-222 LEYVPVDDYNNPLPD
+222 LEYVPVDDDLNPLPD

-242 AISAKTDFLKK
+242 AVSAKTDFLKK

-343 DDKGKSKAKGQ
+343 DDKEKSKAKGQ

-362 SYFYGIVGDLI
+362 SYFYGIVGDRI

-397 DNAFVETDGFYRKS
+397 EDAFVENDGFYRKS
-411 FNLSTNENDNT
+411 FNISTNEDDNT

-436 KRYFCVLLNY
+436 KRYFCVLINY

-453 PIAEFIEC
+453 PIAEFVEC

-468 DSKRICDK
+468 DSKRISDK
-476 ISNAFHVCNK
+476 ISKAFLVCNK
-486 ITKRCDEDKSLDI
+486 ITKRCDDKSLDI

-511 DEIFTDIRTI
+511 DAIFTDIRTI

-548 INNEAKL
+548 INNETKL

-635 KDHRGTITGYK
+635 KDHRGTIIGYK

-653 VLDKLMPW
+653 ILYDLMPW
-661 NMAQK
+661 NMAQKQ

>member
-1 MELSLF
+1 MELSLL

-19 TVSRS
+19 AVSRH

-43 KQVEKETKSQPAL
+43 KQVEKETESQPAL
-56 ALLFTSF
+56 ALLMNT
-63 TSTSTM
+63 
-69 LFDLLNVKNEE
+69 LLGFFRIIFGLLEE
-80 QSKKIDELNNT
+80 QIKLNQI
-91 VTLLNTTI
+91 LQ
-99 AGLNKTI
+99 
-106 ETLLAKLGNKTVDSK
+106 EKLGNKTVDSK

-169 GYDDKEYNKEEADK
+169 GYDGKEYDKEEADK

-222 LEYVPVDDYNNPLPD
+222 LEYVPVDDDLNPSPD

-242 AISAKTDFLKK
+242 AVSAKTDFLKK

-343 DDKGKSKAKGQ
+343 DDKEKSKAKGQ

-362 SYFYGIVGDLI
+362 SYFYGIVGDRI

-397 DNAFVETDGFYRKS
+397 EDAFVETDGFYRKS
-411 FNLSTNENDNT
+411 FNISTNEDDNT

-436 KRYFCVLLNY
+436 KRYFCVLINY

-453 PIAEFIEC
+453 PIAEFVEC

-468 DSKRICDK
+468 DSKRISDK
-476 ISNAFHVCNK
+476 ISKAFLVCNK
-486 ITKRCDEDKSLDI
+486 ITKRCDDKSLDI

-511 DEIFTDIRTI
+511 DAIFTDIRTI

-548 INNEAKL
+548 INNETKL

-635 KDHRGTITGYK
+635 KDHRGTIIGYK

-653 VLDKLMPW
+653 ILDKLMPW

>member
-1 MELSLF
+1 MYRRSL
-7 AHKSSKY
+7 H
-14 GFDII
+14 
-19 TVSRS
+19 
-24 IKDFNVDLK
+24 
-33 ELQKQFDKIS
+33 
-43 KQVEKETKSQPAL
+43 
-56 ALLFTSF
+56 
-63 TSTSTM
+63 
-69 LFDLLNVKNEE
+69 
-80 QSKKIDELNNT
+80 
-91 VTLLNTTI
+91 TI
-99 AGLNKTI
+99 HI
-106 ETLLAKLGNKTVDSK
+106 
-121 RANNENINGRGCE
+121 
-134 KKKGVDSSD
+134 
-143 KNRIKATTKEQAATK
+143 
-158 DVKVVEQEKVI
+158 
-169 GYDDKEYNKEEADK
+169 DK

-222 LEYVPVDDYNNPLPD
+222 LEYVPVDDDLNPLPD

-242 AISAKTDFLKK
+242 AVSAKTDFLKK

-343 DDKGKSKAKGQ
+343 DEKGKSKAKGQ

-661 NMAQK
+661 NMAQKQ

>member
-1 MELSLF
+1 MQE
-7 AHKSSKY
+7 
-14 GFDII
+14 
-19 TVSRS
+19 
-24 IKDFNVDLK
+24 
-33 ELQKQFDKIS
+33 
-43 KQVEKETKSQPAL
+43 
-56 ALLFTSF
+56 
-63 TSTSTM
+63 
-69 LFDLLNVKNEE
+69 
-80 QSKKIDELNNT
+80 
-91 VTLLNTTI
+91 
-99 AGLNKTI
+99 
-106 ETLLAKLGNKTVDSK
+106 KLGNKTVDSK

-169 GYDDKEYNKEEADK
+169 GYDGKEYDKEEADK

-222 LEYVPVDDYNNPLPD
+222 LEYVPVDDALNPLPD

-242 AISAKTDFLKK
+242 AVSAKTDFLKK

-343 DDKGKSKAKGQ
+343 DDKEKSKAKGQ

-362 SYFYGIVGDLI
+362 SYFYGIVGDRI

-397 DNAFVETDGFYRKS
+397 EDAFVETDGFYRKS
-411 FNLSTNENDNT
+411 FNISTNEDDNT

-436 KRYFCVLLNY
+436 KRYFCVLINY

-453 PIAEFIEC
+453 TIAEFVEC

-468 DSKRICDK
+468 DSKRISDK
-476 ISNAFHVCNK
+476 ISKAFLVCNK
-486 ITKRCDEDKSLDI
+486 ITKRCDDKSLDI

-511 DEIFTDIRTI
+511 DAIFTDIRTI

-548 INNEAKL
+548 INNETKL

-635 KDHRGTITGYK
+635 KDHRGTIIGYK

-653 VLDKLMPW
+653 ILDKLMPW

>member
-1 MELSLF
+1 MSDFGKLKLKKTNTNRGFRDSILFILIFVLCIVTVVTIQIRSKDKKGNDITNSQKVQSSDVKMESED
-7 AHKSSKY
+7 KSEA
-14 GFDII
+14 
-19 TVSRS
+19 V
-24 IKDFNVDLK
+24 
-33 ELQKQFDKIS
+33 
-43 KQVEKETKSQPAL
+43 
-56 ALLFTSF
+56 
-63 TSTSTM
+63 
-69 LFDLLNVKNEE
+69 
-80 QSKKIDELNNT
+80 
-91 VTLLNTTI
+91 NTTI
-99 AGLNKTI
+99 NDYTQSL
-106 ETLLAKLGNKTVDSK
+106 EVQK
-121 RANNENINGRGCE
+121 RAKESLDNSTDKKQLNEDSGNN
-134 KKKGVDSSD
+134 
-143 KNRIKATTKEQAATK
+143 
-158 DVKVVEQEKVI
+158 
-169 GYDDKEYNKEEADK
+169 
-183 LIGTTFIGADGRRY
+183 
-197 KYTRKLNSSRKTD
+197 
-210 FNVTLTKTQYFK
+210 
-222 LEYVPVDDYNNPLPD
+222 
-237 AVPQT
+237 

-343 DDKGKSKAKGQ
+343 DDKGKSKAKKQ

-411 FNLSTNENDNT
+411 FNLSTNEDDNT

-635 KDHRGTITGYK
+635 KDHRGTIIGYK

-653 VLDKLMPW
+653 ILDKLMPW
-661 NMAQK
+661 NMAQKQ

>member
-1 MELSLF
+1 MELSLL

-19 TVSRS
+19 AVSRH

-43 KQVEKETKSQPAL
+43 KQVEKETESQPAL
-56 ALLFTSF
+56 ALLMNT
-63 TSTSTM
+63 
-69 LFDLLNVKNEE
+69 LLGFFRIIFGLLEE
-80 QSKKIDELNNT
+80 QIKLNQI
-91 VTLLNTTI
+91 LQ
-99 AGLNKTI
+99 
-106 ETLLAKLGNKTVDSK
+106 EKLGNKTVDSK

-169 GYDDKEYNKEEADK
+169 GYDGKEYDKEEADK

-222 LEYVPVDDYNNPLPD
+222 LEYVPVDDDLNPLPD

-242 AISAKTDFLKK
+242 AVSAKTDFLKK

-343 DDKGKSKAKGQ
+343 DDKEKSKAKGQ

-362 SYFYGIVGDLI
+362 SYFYGIVGDRI

-397 DNAFVETDGFYRKS
+397 EDAFVETDGFYRKS
-411 FNLSTNENDNT
+411 FNISTNEDDNT

-436 KRYFCVLLNY
+436 KRYFCVLINY

-453 PIAEFIEC
+453 PIAEFVEC

-468 DSKRICDK
+468 DSKRISDK
-476 ISNAFHVCNK
+476 ISKAFLVCNK
-486 ITKRCDEDKSLDI
+486 ITKRCDDKSLDI

-511 DEIFTDIRTI
+511 DAIFTDIRTI

-548 INNEAKL
+548 INNETKL

-582 NGMLASDTCKG
+582 NVMLASDTCKG

-635 KDHRGTITGYK
+635 KDHRGTIIGYK

-653 VLDKLMPW
+653 ILDKLMPW

>member
-1 MELSLF
+1 MELSLL

-19 TVSRS
+19 AVSRH

-43 KQVEKETKSQPAL
+43 KQVEKETESQPVL
-56 ALLFTSF
+56 ALLMNT
-63 TSTSTM
+63 
-69 LFDLLNVKNEE
+69 LLGFFRIIFGLLEE
-80 QSKKIDELNNT
+80 QIKLNQI
-91 VTLLNTTI
+91 LQ
-99 AGLNKTI
+99 
-106 ETLLAKLGNKTVDSK
+106 EKLGNKTVDSK

-169 GYDDKEYNKEEADK
+169 GYDGKEYDKEEADK

-222 LEYVPVDDYNNPLPD
+222 LEYVPVDDDLNPLPD

-242 AISAKTDFLKK
+242 AVSAKTDFLKK

-293 LYKNVGITADML
+293 LYKNVGITTDML

-343 DDKGKSKAKGQ
+343 DDKEKSKAKGQ

-362 SYFYGIVGDLI
+362 SYFYGIVGDRI

-397 DNAFVETDGFYRKS
+397 EDAFVETDGFYRKS
-411 FNLSTNENDNT
+411 FNISTNEDDNT

-436 KRYFCVLLNY
+436 KRYFCVLINY

-453 PIAEFIEC
+453 TIAEFVEC

-468 DSKRICDK
+468 DSKRISDK
-476 ISNAFHVCNK
+476 ISKAFLVCNK
-486 ITKRCDEDKSLDI
+486 ITKRCDDKSLDI

-511 DEIFTDIRTI
+511 DAIFTDIRTI

-533 RRSCSKKFRDAIKYA
+533 SRSCSKKFRDAIKYA
-548 INNEAKL
+548 INNETKL

-635 KDHRGTITGYK
+635 KDHRGTIIGYK

-653 VLDKLMPW
+653 ILDKLMPW

>member
-1 MELSLF
+1 MELSLL

-19 TVSRS
+19 AVSRH

-43 KQVEKETKSQPAL
+43 KQVEKETESQPVL
-56 ALLFTSF
+56 ALLMNT
-63 TSTSTM
+63 
-69 LFDLLNVKNEE
+69 LLGFFRIIFGLLEE
-80 QSKKIDELNNT
+80 QIKLNQI
-91 VTLLNTTI
+91 LQ
-99 AGLNKTI
+99 
-106 ETLLAKLGNKTVDSK
+106 EKLGNKTVDSK

-169 GYDDKEYNKEEADK
+169 GYDGKEYDKEEADK

-222 LEYVPVDDYNNPLPD
+222 LEYVPVDDDLNPLPD

-242 AISAKTDFLKK
+242 AVSAKTDFLKK

-343 DDKGKSKAKGQ
+343 DDKEKSKAKGQ

-362 SYFYGIVGDLI
+362 SYFYGIVGDRI

-397 DNAFVETDGFYRKS
+397 EDAFVETDGFYRKS
-411 FNLSTNENDNT
+411 FNISTNEDDNT

-436 KRYFCVLLNY
+436 KRYFCVLINY

-453 PIAEFIEC
+453 PIAEFVEC

-468 DSKRICDK
+468 DSKRISDK
-476 ISNAFHVCNK
+476 ISKAFLVCNK
-486 ITKRCDEDKSLDI
+486 ITKRCDDKSLDI

-511 DEIFTDIRTI
+511 DAIFTDIRTI

-548 INNEAKL
+548 INNETKL

-582 NGMLASDTCKG
+582 NCMLASDTCKG

-635 KDHRGTITGYK
+635 KDHRGTIIGYK

-653 VLDKLMPW
+653 ILGKLMPW

>member
-1 MELSLF
+1 M
-7 AHKSSKY
+7 
-14 GFDII
+14 
-19 TVSRS
+19 
-24 IKDFNVDLK
+24 DLK
-33 ELQKQFDKIS
+33 ELQKQFDEIS
-43 KQVEKETKSQPAL
+43 KQGRKTKTLSGL
-56 ALLFTSF
+56 AILFTSLISLF
-63 TSTSTM
+63 KVLFEM
-69 LFDLLNVKNEE
+69 LSAQTKTIE
-80 QSKKIDELNNT
+80 QLNNT
-91 VTLLNTTI
+91 
-99 AGLNKTI
+99 I
-106 ETLLAKLGNKTVDSK
+106 ESLQQKLGNKIVDSK

-143 KNRIKATTKEQAATK
+143 KSRIKTKSKEKVATK

-169 GYDDKEYNKEEADK
+169 GYDGKEYDKEEADK
-183 LIGTTFIGADGRRY
+183 LIGTIFIGADGRRY

-222 LEYVPVDDYNNPLPD
+222 LEYVPVDDDLNPLPD

-242 AISAKTDFLKK
+242 AVSAKTDFLKK

-343 DDKGKSKAKGQ
+343 DDKEKSKAKGQ

-362 SYFYGIVGDLI
+362 SYFYGIVGDRI

-397 DNAFVETDGFYRKS
+397 EDAFVETDGFYRKS
-411 FNLSTNENDNT
+411 FNISTNEDDNT

-436 KRYFCVLLNY
+436 KRYFCVLINY

-453 PIAEFIEC
+453 TIAEFVEC

-468 DSKRICDK
+468 DSKRISDK
-476 ISNAFHVCNK
+476 ISKAFLVCNK
-486 ITKRCDEDKSLDI
+486 ITKRCDDKSLDI

-511 DEIFTDIRTI
+511 DAIFTDIRTI

-548 INNEAKL
+548 INNETKL

-635 KDHRGTITGYK
+635 KDHRGTIIGYK

-653 VLDKLMPW
+653 ILDKLMPW

>member
-1 MELSLF
+1 MELSLL

-19 TVSRS
+19 AVSRH

-43 KQVEKETKSQPAL
+43 KQVEKETESQPVL
-56 ALLFTSF
+56 ALLMNT
-63 TSTSTM
+63 
-69 LFDLLNVKNEE
+69 LLGFFRIIFGLLEE
-80 QSKKIDELNNT
+80 QIKLNQI
-91 VTLLNTTI
+91 LQ
-99 AGLNKTI
+99 
-106 ETLLAKLGNKTVDSK
+106 EKLGNKTVDSK

-169 GYDDKEYNKEEADK
+169 GYDGKEYDKEEADK

-222 LEYVPVDDYNNPLPD
+222 LEYVPVDDDLNPLPD

-242 AISAKTDFLKK
+242 AVSAKTDFLKK

-343 DDKGKSKAKGQ
+343 DDKEKSKAKGQ

-362 SYFYGIVGDLI
+362 SYFYGIVGDRI

-397 DNAFVETDGFYRKS
+397 EDAFVETDGFYRKC
-411 FNLSTNENDNT
+411 FNISTNEDDNT

-436 KRYFCVLLNY
+436 KRYFCVLINY

-453 PIAEFIEC
+453 PIAEFVEC

-468 DSKRICDK
+468 DSKRISDK
-476 ISNAFHVCNK
+476 ISKAFLVCNK
-486 ITKRCDEDKSLDI
+486 ITKRCDDKSLDI

-511 DEIFTDIRTI
+511 DAIFTDIRTI

-548 INNEAKL
+548 INNETKL

-635 KDHRGTITGYK
+635 KDHRGTIIGYK

-653 VLDKLMPW
+653 ILDKLMPW

>member
-1 MELSLF
+1 M
-7 AHKSSKY
+7 
-14 GFDII
+14 
-19 TVSRS
+19 
-24 IKDFNVDLK
+24 DLK

-43 KQVEKETKSQPAL
+43 KQVEKETESQPAL
-56 ALLFTSF
+56 AFLMNTLLGFF
-63 TSTSTM
+63 RII
-69 LFDLLNVKNEE
+69 FGLLEE
-80 QSKKIDELNNT
+80 QIKLNQI
-91 VTLLNTTI
+91 LQ
-99 AGLNKTI
+99 
-106 ETLLAKLGNKTVDSK
+106 EKLGNKTVDSK

-169 GYDDKEYNKEEADK
+169 GYDGKEYDKEEADK

-222 LEYVPVDDYNNPLPD
+222 LEYVPVDDDLNPLPD

-242 AISAKTDFLKK
+242 AVSAKTDFLKK

-343 DDKGKSKAKGQ
+343 DDKEKSKAKGQ

-362 SYFYGIVGDLI
+362 SYFYGIVGDRI

-397 DNAFVETDGFYRKS
+397 EDAFVETDGFYRKS
-411 FNLSTNENDNT
+411 FNISTNEDDNT

-436 KRYFCVLLNY
+436 KRYFCVLINY

-453 PIAEFIEC
+453 PIAEFVEC

-468 DSKRICDK
+468 DSKRISDK
-476 ISNAFHVCNK
+476 ISKAFLVCNK
-486 ITKRCDEDKSLDI
+486 ITKRCDDKSLDI

-511 DEIFTDIRTI
+511 DAIFTDIRTI

-548 INNEAKL
+548 INNETKL

-635 KDHRGTITGYK
+635 KDHRGTIIGYK

-653 VLDKLMPW
+653 ILDKLMPW

>member
-1 MELSLF
+1 MELSLL

-19 TVSRS
+19 AVSRH

-43 KQVEKETKSQPAL
+43 KQVEKETESQPAL
-56 ALLFTSF
+56 ALLMNT
-63 TSTSTM
+63 
-69 LFDLLNVKNEE
+69 LLGFFRIIFGLLEE
-80 QSKKIDELNNT
+80 QIKLNQI
-91 VTLLNTTI
+91 LQ
-99 AGLNKTI
+99 
-106 ETLLAKLGNKTVDSK
+106 EKLGNKTVDSK

-169 GYDDKEYNKEEADK
+169 GYDGKEYDKEEADK

-222 LEYVPVDDYNNPLPD
+222 LEYVPVDDDLNPLPD

-242 AISAKTDFLKK
+242 AVSAKTDFLKK

-343 DDKGKSKAKGQ
+343 DDKEKSKAKGQ

-362 SYFYGIVGDLI
+362 SYFYGIVGDRI

-397 DNAFVETDGFYRKS
+397 EDAFVENDGFYRKS
-411 FNLSTNENDNT
+411 FNISTNEDDNT

-436 KRYFCVLLNY
+436 KRYFCVLINY

-453 PIAEFIEC
+453 PIAEFVEC

-468 DSKRICDK
+468 DSKRISDK
-476 ISNAFHVCNK
+476 ISKAFLVCNK
-486 ITKRCDEDKSLDI
+486 ITKRCDDKSLDI

-511 DEIFTDIRTI
+511 DAIFTDIRTI

-548 INNEAKL
+548 INNETKL

-635 KDHRGTITGYK
+635 KDHRGTIIGYK

-653 VLDKLMPW
+653 ILDKLMPW

>member
-1 MELSLF
+1 MELSLL

-19 TVSRS
+19 AVSRH

-43 KQVEKETKSQPAL
+43 KQVEKETESQPAL
-56 ALLFTSF
+56 ALLMNT
-63 TSTSTM
+63 
-69 LFDLLNVKNEE
+69 LLGFFRIIFGLLEE
-80 QSKKIDELNNT
+80 QIKLNQI
-91 VTLLNTTI
+91 LQ
-99 AGLNKTI
+99 
-106 ETLLAKLGNKTVDSK
+106 EKLGNKTVDSK

-169 GYDDKEYNKEEADK
+169 GYDGKEYDKEEADK

-222 LEYVPVDDYNNPLPD
+222 LEYVPVDDDLNPLPD

-242 AISAKTDFLKK
+242 AVSAKTDFLKK

-343 DDKGKSKAKGQ
+343 DDKEKSKVKGQ

-362 SYFYGIVGDLI
+362 SYFYGIVGDRI

-397 DNAFVETDGFYRKS
+397 EDAFVETDGFYRKS
-411 FNLSTNENDNT
+411 FNISTNEDDNT

-436 KRYFCVLLNY
+436 KRYFCVLINY

-453 PIAEFIEC
+453 PIAEFVEC

-468 DSKRICDK
+468 DSKRISDK
-476 ISNAFHVCNK
+476 ISKAFLVCNK
-486 ITKRCDEDKSLDI
+486 ITKRCDDKSLDI

-511 DEIFTDIRTI
+511 DAIFTDIRTI

-548 INNEAKL
+548 INNETKL

-635 KDHRGTITGYK
+635 KDHRGTIIGYK

-653 VLDKLMPW
+653 ILDKLMPW